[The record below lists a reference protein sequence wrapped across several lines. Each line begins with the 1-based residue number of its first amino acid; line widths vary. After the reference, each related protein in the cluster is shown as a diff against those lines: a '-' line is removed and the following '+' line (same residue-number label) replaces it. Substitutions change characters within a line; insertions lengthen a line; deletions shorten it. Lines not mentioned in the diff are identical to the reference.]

1 VKIHAPYMAHAL
13 LATVRRLYRWA
24 STPGRGYGI
33 TGSPCF
39 NIRPTDLIGEKQPRT
54 RVLEDREIRAFVR
67 ACDQLGY
74 PYGTIGK
81 VLLLTGARHRE
92 VSEAPWAEFDLDAK
106 TWTIDPARFKSNI
119 EHVVP
124 LTDDVLALL
133 NDVPRFKRGNHVFS
147 TTWGEKPTMIGD
159 KIKTQ
164 IDALMAQELGTKP
177 KPWRV
182 HDLRR
187 TVRSHLSALQIPDH
201 VAEMV
206 LGHGRK
212 GLQRVYDQHRYEDE
226 LREAL
231 TRWAARLRSIVT
243 PPPANVTAL
252 KRRRAS

>member
-1 VKIHAPYMAHAL
+1 VH
-13 LATVRRLYRWA
+13 
-24 STPGRGYGI
+24 
-33 TGSPCF
+33 
-39 NIRPTDLIGEKQPRT
+39 
-54 RVLEDREIRAFVR
+54 

-81 VLLLTGARHRE
+81 MLLLTGARHRE
-92 VSEAPWAEFDLDAK
+92 VSEAPWAEFDLEKRA
-106 TWTIDPARFKSNI
+106 WTIAQERFKSNM

-133 NDVPRFKRGNHVFS
+133 DNVPRFKRGSHVFS

-164 IDALMAQELGTKP
+164 IDALMAQELGAEP
-177 KPWRV
+177 KAWRI

-187 TVRSHLSALQIPDH
+187 TVRSHLSALQTPDH

-206 LGHGRK
+206 LGHGRR
-212 GLQRVYDQHRYEDE
+212 GLQRIYDQHRYEDE
-226 LREAL
+226 LRTAL

-243 PPPANVTAL
+243 PPRANVTPI
-252 KRRRAS
+252 KRRRTA